1 MLRKGLMEEL
11 LMGFV
16 FILIISDSYVPML
29 AFAKGTKNIYIAMM
43 IIHFLFKTNEFYPLT
58 RLYQLFFPFF
68 IYSLFTIFLSY
79 DEPFFIV
86 GTQKTISYFF
96 GFLIIPNYI
105 AKLCL
110 EKGIEFLKRFLLFCF
125 LALVIGFILKYAAP
139 AIAHISTGRYRGV
152 MGNPNGVGL
161 LAVLVFI
168 VFTIIKEYFPVLFS
182 KNEKRLMY
190 GAIFLSVL
198 LSGSRSSIAAILIFF
213 INKKI
218 YERDAFLGFI
228 SFTLFLFA
236 IYFANLYKVE
246 IITSLGLQE
255 FMRVD
260 TLEEASGR
268 YIAWDFAWKEIQQN
282 FFIGKGWEYNEYFMQ
297 QHFSQLSDLGHQGGV
312 HNSFLSFWMDQGFI
326 GLLLY
331 LRSFFLIFM
340 KGAKKTKFA
349 FPIMFTFIFTAIFES
364 WLVASLSV
372 FAFLGI
378 MIFTIITSDEIL
390 ENSKSAIKN

>member
-1 MLRKGLMEEL
+1 M
-11 LMGFV
+11 
-16 FILIISDSYVPML
+16 
-29 AFAKGTKNIYIAMM
+29 
-43 IIHFLFKTNEFYPLT
+43 
-58 RLYQLFFPFF
+58 
-68 IYSLFTIFLSY
+68 
-79 DEPFFIV
+79 
-86 GTQKTISYFF
+86 
-96 GFLIIPNYI
+96 IIPNYI

-236 IYFANLYKVE
+236 I
-246 IITSLGLQE
+246 
-255 FMRVD
+255 
-260 TLEEASGR
+260 
-268 YIAWDFAWKEIQQN
+268 
-282 FFIGKGWEYNEYFMQ
+282 
-297 QHFSQLSDLGHQGGV
+297 
-312 HNSFLSFWMDQGFI
+312 
-326 GLLLY
+326 
-331 LRSFFLIFM
+331 
-340 KGAKKTKFA
+340 
-349 FPIMFTFIFTAIFES
+349 
-364 WLVASLSV
+364 
-372 FAFLGI
+372 
-378 MIFTIITSDEIL
+378 
-390 ENSKSAIKN
+390 